1 MTPITRE
8 LGMKATRDYQSRTL
22 AEWDQRA
29 KAKDERDEVRLE
41 AGTFAAEMFRPGTTE
56 TTKGD

>member
-1 MTPITRE
+1 MTQKSMTDLVALSHMRRI
-8 LGMKATRDYQSRTL
+8 AQF
-22 AEWDQRA
+22 DQWS

-41 AGTFAAEMFRPGTTE
+41 AGTFAAEMFKPGTGADQG

>member
-1 MTPITRE
+1 MTPITKE
-8 LGMKATRDYQSRTL
+8 LGMKATRDYQARTL

-29 KAKDERDEVRLE
+29 KAKDERDEVRVE
-41 AGTFAAEMFRPGTTE
+41 AGTFAAEAFKPGTA